1 MNLEMHPE
9 ARLEFREAIA
19 YYEDCRDGLGL
30 EFSREIY
37 ASINRIADAP
47 ALWPKLSDNSRRF
60 LARRFPYS
68 IIYQTL
74 HNDVLIVA
82 VAHQSRKPGYWKKRL
97 R

>member
-1 MNLEMHPE
+1 MNLDMHPE

-19 YYEDCRDGLGL
+19 YYENCRDGLGL

-37 ASINRIADAP
+37 ASINRVAETP
-47 ALWPKLSDNSRRF
+47 LLWARLSDNSRRF
-60 LARRFPYS
+60 LTKRFPYS
-68 IIYQTL
+68 VIYQVL
-74 HNDVLIVA
+74 NGDILIVA

>member
-1 MNLEMHPE
+1 MSLEMHPE

-19 YYEDCRDGLGL
+19 YYEGCREGLGF

-37 ASINRIADAP
+37 ASIQRIATAP
-47 ALWPKLSDNSRRF
+47 LLWSTLSDNSRRF
-60 LARRFPYS
+60 LARRFPYT

-74 HNDVLIVA
+74 DDTVLIVA
-82 VAHQSRKPGYWKKRL
+82 VAHQSRKPGYWKDRL